1 MEMLFNLNQMRK
13 TNTQSISNVLKSY
26 VRENNLERKLN
37 ELDLIKSWES
47 VMGKTVSRYTG
58 NLYIQNSTLF
68 VETTSPIVRNELL
81 MMKEEIRVRLN
92 EVVGEEL
99 IKAIIF
105 R

>member
-1 MEMLFNLNQMRK
+1 MRK
-13 TNTQSISNVLKSY
+13 SNTQSISSVLKSY
-26 VRENNLERKLN
+26 VRENNLERKLY

-47 VMGKTVSRYTG
+47 VMGKMVARHTG
-58 NLYIQNSTLF
+58 NMYIQHKTLF
-68 VETTSPIVRNELL
+68 IEISSPIIRNELL

-99 IKAIIF
+99 IKTIIF

>member
-1 MEMLFNLNQMRK
+1 MRK
-13 TNTQSISNVLKSY
+13 SNTQSISTVLKSY

-47 VMGKTVSRYTG
+47 VMGKMVARYTS

-81 MMKEEIRVRLN
+81 MMKEDIRVRLN
-92 EVVGEEL
+92 EIVGEEM
-99 IKAIIF
+99 IKTIIF

>member
-1 MEMLFNLNQMRK
+1 MRK
-13 TNTQSISNVLKSY
+13 SNTQSLSDVLKSY
-26 VRENNLERKLN
+26 VHENKLDRKLN
-37 ELDLIKSWES
+37 EMDLIKSWES

-99 IKAIIF
+99 IKTIIF
-105 R
+105 K

>member
-1 MEMLFNLNQMRK
+1 MRK
-13 TNTQSISNVLKSY
+13 SNTQSLSDVLKNY
-26 VRENNLERKLN
+26 VHENKLDRKLS
-37 ELDLIKSWES
+37 EMDLIKSWES
-47 VMGKTVSRYTG
+47 VMGKTVMRYTG
-58 NLYIQNSTLF
+58 NIYVQNSTLF

-92 EVVGEEL
+92 EVAGEEL

>member
-1 MEMLFNLNQMRK
+1 MRK
-13 TNTQSISNVLKSY
+13 NNAQSISDVLKSY
-26 VRENNLERKLN
+26 TRENKLDRKLS
-37 ELDLIKSWES
+37 ELDLIKSWETI
-47 VMGKTVSRYTG
+47 MGKTVMRYTG

-92 EVVGEEL
+92 EVAGSEL
-99 IKAIIF
+99 VKTIIF

>member
-1 MEMLFNLNQMRK
+1 M
-13 TNTQSISNVLKSY
+13 LKSY

-81 MMKEEIRVRLN
+81 MIKEEIRVRLN

>member
-1 MEMLFNLNQMRK
+1 MRK
-13 TNTQSISNVLKSY
+13 SNTESLSSVLKNY
-26 VRENNLERKLN
+26 VRENNLERKMN
-37 ELDLIKSWES
+37 ELDLIKSWET
-47 VMGKTVSRYTG
+47 VMGKTVSRYTK
-58 NLYIQNSTLF
+58 NLYIQNSALF

-99 IKAIIF
+99 IKTIIF

>member
-1 MEMLFNLNQMRK
+1 MRK
-13 TNTQSISNVLKSY
+13 SNSQSISSVLKSY
-26 VRENNLERKLN
+26 VQENNLERKLN

-99 IKAIIF
+99 IKAIVF